1 MKQYLD
7 ILERILNE
15 GKIKHNRTGI
25 DTLSISGSMIEF
37 DMSSGKFPLLT
48 TKKMGLKNICAEL
61 EMFIHGIAD
70 KKYLQERNCHI
81 WDEWANPAKVPYGN
95 DEETKAKMKSET
107 DLGKIYGYQWNNFND
122 SGINQLKNVIE
133 TLKTNPTDRR
143 MIVSAWNPQQL
154 GEMALPPCHYCF
166 QLLSN
171 DGYVDLLWNQRSSDF
186 PIGVPYDLA
195 SYAMLLTLI
204 CKQVGMKPGKVIGF
218 FADSHIYVNQID
230 MVKTQLERTPFESP
244 SVEILNADDP
254 NWTIWDWKYTDFE
267 LKNYNSHSALKAPV
281 AV

>member
-7 ILERILNE
+7 NLKRILNE

-25 DTLSISGSMIEF
+25 DTISLSGTMIEF
-37 DMSSGKFPLLT
+37 DMSTGKFPLLT

-81 WDEWANPAKVPYGN
+81 WDEWANPKKVPYGN
-95 DEETKAKMKSET
+95 DEETKAKMKAET
-107 DLGKIYGYQWNNFND
+107 DLGKIYGYQWVNFND
-122 SGINQLKNVIE
+122 SGINQLQNVIN

-143 MIVSAWNPQQL
+143 MLVTAWNPQQL
-154 GEMALPPCHYCF
+154 DEMALPPCHYCF

-171 DGYVDLLWNQRSSDF
+171 DGYVDLLWNQRSCDY
-186 PIGVPYDLA
+186 PLGVPYDLA

-204 CKQVGMKPGKVIGF
+204 CKQVNMKPGKVIGF
-218 FADSHIYVNQID
+218 LADSHIYVNQID
-230 MVKTQLERTPFESP
+230 MVKEQLTREPFESP
-244 SVEILNADDP
+244 SVEILNSNNP
-254 NWTIWDWKYTDFE
+254 NWTIFDWKYTDFK
-267 LKNYNSHSALKAPV
+267 LNNYKSHDKLTAPV